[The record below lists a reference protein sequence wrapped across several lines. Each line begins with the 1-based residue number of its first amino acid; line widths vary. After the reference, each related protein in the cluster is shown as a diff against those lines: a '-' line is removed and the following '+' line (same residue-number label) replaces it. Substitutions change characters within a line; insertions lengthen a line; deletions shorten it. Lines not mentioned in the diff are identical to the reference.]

1 MISDIQTLTIHD
13 TEHER
18 EIEIEVEARVIE
30 GGQIELEV
38 IG

>member
-18 EIEIEVEARVIE
+18 EIEIEVEARVVDGAE
-30 GGQIELEV
+30 IELEV
-38 IG
+38 I